1 MARAVIGTWAWHYLV
16 FGGYSLSRDEQMA
29 QFAIFY
35 LREGMLGM
43 PVPPEW
49 REYVR
54 GINPIF
60 MSAFG
65 GHEAWISFYLTVHS
79 AIRALVSLFADA
91 ELTSPLYLEVGFRA
105 LWHIARK
112 LFTGR
117 PDNVLVTLLLAFS
130 KSEEHTSE

>member
-1 MARAVIGTWAWHYLV
+1 
-16 FGGYSLSRDEQMA
+16 MA
-29 QFAIFY
+29 QFATFY

-60 MSAFG
+60 MRAIG
-65 GHEAWISFYLTVHS
+65 GHEAWISFSLPVHS
-79 AIRALVSLFADA
+79 AFRALVSFFPDP
-91 ELTSPLYLEVGFRA
+91 EHTSPLFLAAGFGP

-112 LFTGR
+112 LF
-117 PDNVLVTLLLAFS
+117 PDRKATRL
-130 KSEEHTSE
+130 KSSHQCDNL

>member
-1 MARAVIGTWAWHYLV
+1 MALAVIVTWAGHYLV

-29 QFAIFY
+29 QFATFY

-65 GHEAWISFYLTVHS
+65 GHEAWISFYLPVHS
-79 AIRALVSLFADA
+79 AFRALVS
-91 ELTSPLYLEVGFRA
+91 FR
-105 LWHIARK
+105 
-112 LFTGR
+112 
-117 PDNVLVTLLLAFS
+117 
-130 KSEEHTSE
+130 SEERRVGTECVSTCRSRWSPYH

>member
-1 MARAVIGTWAWHYLV
+1 
-16 FGGYSLSRDEQMA
+16 MA
-29 QFAIFY
+29 QFATFY

-65 GHEAWISFYLTVHS
+65 GHEAWISFYLPVHS
-79 AIRALVSLFADA
+79 AFRALVSFFADP
-91 ELTSPLYLEVGFRA
+91 ELTSPLFLAVGFGA

-112 LFTGR
+112 LFPGR
-117 PDNVLVTLLLAFS
+117 PDAVLVTLLLAFS
-130 KSEEHTSE
+130 DRKSTRLNSSH